1 MVIFPTS
8 KSTERNGIWIFVDL
22 KLILL
27 ITLKQVHN
35 YVSSTLLIHHFIIY
49 SLTLSVVLFN
59 YSHCFFDF
67 VIYAWLMWFHDSKF
81 KIDLSFSELNG
92 VRQTDSMSNLS
103 DMSGN
108 TAVQT
113 TRPRMDVACV
123 IDTVQPEHLAH
134 RKCAFDELKQAC
146 SLTNANFHQI
156 QVIKIRCCL
165 LIYAIYIVIIW
176 LYHTPQVYFLFY
188 FLNPHQN

>member
-1 MVIFPTS
+1 M
-8 KSTERNGIWIFVDL
+8 
-22 KLILL
+22 
-27 ITLKQVHN
+27 
-35 YVSSTLLIHHFIIY
+35 
-49 SLTLSVVLFN
+49 
-59 YSHCFFDF
+59 
-67 VIYAWLMWFHDSKF
+67 
-81 KIDLSFSELNG
+81 NG

-156 QVIKIRCCL
+156 QVNKIRCFFTNL
-165 LIYAIYIVIIW
+165 
-176 LYHTPQVYFLFY
+176 HVYFFGKITY
-188 FLNPHQN
+188 RN